1 MEEHAKAIV
10 YLLIRRIHCWDAFSL
25 SQSVLKVGS
34 QDVAWIWDKRPA
46 PATPA
51 TPNPIPLGSAA
62 VVATLVGTGMGKPTA
77 VLRTPPTMF
86 PKPLPT
92 AKDVVSVEPG
102 AITARPVS
110 AAAAGGGEA
119 GLAALVEC
127 PGSELPK
134 LGNSGVPL
142 PWLPTTPKPI
152 APFVSSPKIGR
163 AHV

>member
-1 MEEHAKAIV
+1 MDMMS
-10 YLLIRRIHCWDAFSL
+10 LLIRSMHCWDAFSL

-34 QDVAWIWDKRPA
+34 QDVAWICDKRPA

-51 TPNPIPLGSAA
+51 TPKPMPPGRA
-62 VVATLVGTGMGKPTA
+62 VFVATWVEAGAGKPIT
-77 VLRTPPTMF
+77 VLRPPTILL
-86 PKPLPT
+86 PNPLPT
-92 AKDVVSVEPG
+92 ADVVVSVELG

-134 LGNSGVPL
+134 LGNRGVPL
-142 PWLPTTPKPI
+142 PWLLTTPKPTV
-152 APFVSSPKIGR
+152 PFVSSPTLSAI
-163 AHV
+163 AN